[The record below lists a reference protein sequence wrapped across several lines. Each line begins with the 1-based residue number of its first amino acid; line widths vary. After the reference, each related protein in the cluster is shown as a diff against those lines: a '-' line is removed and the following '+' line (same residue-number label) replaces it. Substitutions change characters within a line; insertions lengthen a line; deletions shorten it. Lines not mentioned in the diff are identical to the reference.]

1 MAKPHQNALET
12 AMRVS
17 PFISAKPT
25 LFEGSE
31 PSAPKE
37 DDSEDLSENE

>member
-1 MAKPHQNALET
+1 MAKPQQNPLET

-17 PFISAKPT
+17 PFISAELA

-31 PSAPKE
+31 SSAPKE
-37 DDSEDLSENE
+37 DDSEDL